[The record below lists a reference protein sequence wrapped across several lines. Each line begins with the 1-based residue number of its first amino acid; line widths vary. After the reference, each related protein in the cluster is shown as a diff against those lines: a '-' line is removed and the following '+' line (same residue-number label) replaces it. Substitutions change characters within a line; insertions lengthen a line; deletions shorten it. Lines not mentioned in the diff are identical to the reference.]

1 MTGKI
6 FLPRYVTVS
15 TTRGDYPSRGTAAFN
30 PAQRRPIRRM
40 PKSQV

>member
-1 MTGKI
+1 MTGEI

-15 TTRGDYPSRGTAAFN
+15 TTRGDYPSRGTGASN
-30 PAQRRPIRRM
+30 PVQRRPIRRI